1 MQRENKITVLYKN
14 SPVTTILLAIIL
26 LYFAFISMNGGTTNS
41 QALVDYGAFFPLYVL
56 QNNEYYRFITSIF
69 IHIGVSHLFFNGY
82 ALYVFGTQI
91 EKIMGTAKYIMFFL
105 LTGIGGNI
113 VTYIFSMRSEEA
125 FQTVSAGASGSL
137 FGILGAFLYLI
148 RRHPN
153 MITPEGR
160 KSILSIIGLNLV
172 ITLLIPNISITA
184 HFGGFIIGYILSY
197 IFIK

>member
-1 MQRENKITVLYKN
+1 MQRENKITRLYKN
-14 SPVTTILLAIIL
+14 SPVTTVLLGVIL

-56 QNNEYYRFITSIF
+56 ANNEYYRFITSIF

-91 EKIMGTAKYIMFFL
+91 ERVMGRVKYIMFFL

-113 VTYIFSMRSEEA
+113 VTYIFSLRSEEA
-125 FQTVSAGASGSL
+125 FRTVSAGASGSL

-153 MITPEGR
+153 RITPEGR
-160 KSILSIIGLNLV
+160 KSILSMLGLNLA
-172 ITLLIPNISITA
+172 ITILIPNISITA
-184 HFGGFIIGYILSY
+184 HFGGLIIGYILSY